1 MPADVFAAFEELM
14 SKPHKSLQEVEALLT
29 EARIRSAFQNC
40 IRYPTT
46 HRVGLLR
53 RRGSGWRCFVQY
65 QLNSNDK
72 RIPPAEEADEMLV
85 ELVERFQIV
94 VA

>member
-29 EARIRSAFQNC
+29 EAMRE
-40 IRYPTT
+40 RYPTT

-85 ELVERFQIV
+85 ELVERFHIV